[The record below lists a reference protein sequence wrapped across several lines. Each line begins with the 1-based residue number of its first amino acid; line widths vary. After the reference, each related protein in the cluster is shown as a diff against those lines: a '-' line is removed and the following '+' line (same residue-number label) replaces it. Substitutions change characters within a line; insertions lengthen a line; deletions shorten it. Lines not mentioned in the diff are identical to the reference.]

1 MMMIEDIPEGYTHK
15 ATSESLL
22 RTESVCIYYSN
33 WQEDYL
39 IVIDSETSEPS
50 ELYLTKSQLA
60 LLVQS
65 ATDTLE
71 MDTR

>member
-1 MMMIEDIPEGYTHK
+1 MIIDDIPEGYSHK

-33 WQEDYL
+33 VDDLYL
-39 IVIDSETSEPS
+39 IMIDSMEHEPE
-50 ELYLTKSQLA
+50 ELYLTKSQLT
-60 LLVQS
+60 LLIQS